1 MANLYPRLEQCKTK
15 TLKELVRVLYKD
27 EPRLDTDWKRAV
39 RALALMVDDEL
50 RFRNPRRKPLV
61 PREPKKKKS

>member
-1 MANLYPRLEQCKTK
+1 MSNLYPRLERCKTK
-15 TLKELVRVLYKD
+15 TLKELLANLYKD
-27 EPRLDTDWKRAV
+27 EELDTDWKRAV

-61 PREPKKKKS
+61 PREPKRKKVR